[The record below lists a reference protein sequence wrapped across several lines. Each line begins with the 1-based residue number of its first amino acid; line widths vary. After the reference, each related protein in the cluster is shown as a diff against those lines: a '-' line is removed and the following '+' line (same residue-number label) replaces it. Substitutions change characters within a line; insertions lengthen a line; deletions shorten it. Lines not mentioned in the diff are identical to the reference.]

1 MLALGVGVLVY
12 TILYKA
18 WLFVASLLSGYFI
31 GIPNEVFLLIFPD
44 VSLAFLFRVLFSAEI
59 AALSAIAATVIVGLM
74 TEGNFALAGYALFS
88 SFIGIVAVRKFEQ
101 RTAVLKAGFY
111 TGLFQ
116 MFFASAVV
124 LAKIYTLNFSW
135 HHVAY
140 SLLAGF
146 LSGVISTLVA
156 EAIVPIFEYL
166 FNYTTNLK
174 LLEFANS
181 TNIIMRDL
189 LVKAPG
195 TYHHSMLVGQLA
207 GAGAEAIGANA
218 LLARVGAFY
227 HDIGKIGKAQYFIE
241 NQSPGINPHNKLN
254 PTMSARIL
262 VSHVRDGVKLAKDNK
277 LGSAITDIVEQHH
290 GTSLMKFFYGKAI
303 ELNKD
308 QEQVKVVDPMDYRYP
323 GPKPKS
329 REAILVMIAD
339 SCEAACRSLED
350 PTPARIQ
357 TTVNTI
363 INNMFVDG
371 QFDESNITL
380 KRLKIISQVYTKT
393 LISINHTR
401 IEYPEIKAEERYG
414 DFSERRKWDKVTQ
427 EISDTDGTEGSPET
441 SL

>member
-1 MLALGVGVLVY
+1 
-12 TILYKA
+12 
-18 WLFVASLLSGYFI
+18 
-31 GIPNEVFLLIFPD
+31 
-44 VSLAFLFRVLFSAEI
+44 
-59 AALSAIAATVIVGLM
+59 M

-124 LAKIYTLNFSW
+124 LAKIYPLNFSW

-146 LSGVISTLVA
+146 LSGVISTLGA

-181 TNIIMRDL
+181 PNIIMRDL

-308 QEQVKVVDPMDYRYP
+308 QET
-323 GPKPKS
+323 GES
-329 REAILVMIAD
+329 
-339 SCEAACRSLED
+339 CRS
-350 PTPARIQ
+350 
-357 TTVNTI
+357 
-363 INNMFVDG
+363 
-371 QFDESNITL
+371 
-380 KRLKIISQVYTKT
+380 
-393 LISINHTR
+393 
-401 IEYPEIKAEERYG
+401 YG
-414 DFSERRKWDKVTQ
+414 LPLSRA
-427 EISDTDGTEGSPET
+427 
-441 SL
+441 